1 MQAMIDF
8 ENRFNSILVRLKGQG
23 MPARYLA
30 GVFQFHTGSI
40 KSWDETIADLEVDE
54 FQFHTG
60 SIKSFLMK
68 SQIITT
74 GVFQFH
80 TGSIK
85 RPQITS

>member
-40 KSWDETIADLEVDE
+40 KSLKSGRLPKRSDL

-60 SIKSFLMK
+60 SIKSKVLC
-68 SQIITT
+68 
-74 GVFQFH
+74 GVD
-80 TGSIK
+80 S
-85 RPQITS
+85 